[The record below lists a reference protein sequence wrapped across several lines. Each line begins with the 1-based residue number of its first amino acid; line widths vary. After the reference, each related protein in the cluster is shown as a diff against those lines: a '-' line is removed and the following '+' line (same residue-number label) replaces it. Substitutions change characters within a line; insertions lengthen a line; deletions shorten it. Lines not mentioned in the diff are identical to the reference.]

1 MDLINAV
8 VLGVI
13 EGLTEFLP
21 ISSTG
26 HLIIIN
32 QWFYFG
38 EGFTKIF
45 DIVIQLGAILAIVF
59 LYWRKINPFGKGGV
73 ERRGVFELWK
83 KSIVAVVPALFF
95 GFLFAKVIEQKLFN
109 PQVVA
114 ITLIVGGIIIV
125 LVEKFFS
132 KKTEAGSGV
141 ENLSLK
147 QAFIVGLIQCLSMI
161 PGTSRSGATIIG
173 AMLLGVP
180 RKTATEFSFFLAIP
194 TMFAASGYSLLKVGT
209 SFSVYE
215 ILILLLGFVVSF
227 LTALYVVKKFV
238 KFIENN
244 SFTNFGFYRI
254 ALGII
259 ILFLL

>member
-26 HLIIIN
+26 HLIIVN
-32 QWFYFG
+32 QWFYFSD
-38 EGFTKIF
+38 GFTKIF

-59 LYWRKINPFGKGGV
+59 LYWSRVNPFGKEEV

-109 PQVVA
+109 PEVVA
-114 ITLIVGGIIIV
+114 IALILGGVVIIFAERMV
-125 LVEKFFS
+125 PKGAE
-132 KKTEAGSGV
+132 GSI
-141 ENLSLK
+141 ENISLK
-147 QAFIVGLIQCLSMI
+147 QAFTIGLIQCLAMV

-209 SFSVYE
+209 SFSVHE

>member
-26 HLIIIN
+26 HLIIVN
-32 QWFYFG
+32 QWFYFSD
-38 EGFTKIF
+38 GFTKIF

-59 LYWRKINPFGKGGV
+59 LYYRRISPFGKGEV
-73 ERRGVFELWK
+73 EKREVFDLWK

-114 ITLIVGGIIIV
+114 ITLIVGGIIII

-132 KKTEAGSGV
+132 KKTEVESGV

-147 QAFIVGLIQCLSMI
+147 QSFIVGLIQCLAMV
-161 PGTSRSGATIIG
+161 PGVSRSGATIIG
-173 AMLLGVP
+173 AMLLGAP
-180 RKTATEFSFFLAIP
+180 RKVATEFSFFLAIP

-215 ILILLLGFVVSF
+215 IGILSLGFVVSF

>member
-1 MDLINAV
+1 MEFINAI

-26 HLIIIN
+26 HLIIVN
-32 QWFYFG
+32 QWFSFG
-38 EGFTKIF
+38 DGFTKIF
-45 DIVIQLGAILAIVF
+45 DIVIQLGAILAVVF
-59 LYWRKINPFGKGGV
+59 LYYRRISPFGKREV
-73 ERRGVFELWK
+73 EKREVFELWK

-109 PQVVA
+109 PEVVA
-114 ITLIVGGIIIV
+114 IALILGGVVIIFA
-125 LVEKFFS
+125 ERMAPK
-132 KKTEAGSGV
+132 GV
-141 ENLSLK
+141 EGSIENISLK
-147 QAFIVGLIQCLSMI
+147 QAFTIGLIQCLAMV

-209 SFSVYE
+209 SFSVYDIG
-215 ILILLLGFVVSF
+215 ILSLGFVVSF

>member
-1 MDLINAV
+1 
-8 VLGVI
+8 
-13 EGLTEFLP
+13 
-21 ISSTG
+21 
-26 HLIIIN
+26 
-32 QWFYFG
+32 
-38 EGFTKIF
+38 
-45 DIVIQLGAILAIVF
+45 
-59 LYWRKINPFGKGGV
+59 
-73 ERRGVFELWK
+73 
-83 KSIVAVVPALFF
+83 VAVVPALFF

-109 PQVVA
+109 PEVVA
-114 ITLIVGGIIIV
+114 IALILGGVVIIFAERMV
-125 LVEKFFS
+125 PKGAE
-132 KKTEAGSGV
+132 GSI
-141 ENLSLK
+141 ENISLK
-147 QAFIVGLIQCLSMI
+147 QAFTIGLIQCLAMV

-209 SFSVYE
+209 SFSVHE